1 MNIEMIKAH
10 VRTIPDF
17 PKPGILFRDITTV
30 YKDAACLQ
38 ELTRSLTD
46 YYKDKGA
53 NPASCL
59 LAPYSKATRKS
70 MASTPSRF
78 TRML

>member
-38 ELTRSLTD
+38 ELTNSLTD
-46 YYKDKGA
+46 YYKEA
-53 NPASCL
+53 
-59 LAPYSKATRKS
+59 SKA
-70 MASTPSRF
+70 AVTPWRPSLLRN
-78 TRML
+78 